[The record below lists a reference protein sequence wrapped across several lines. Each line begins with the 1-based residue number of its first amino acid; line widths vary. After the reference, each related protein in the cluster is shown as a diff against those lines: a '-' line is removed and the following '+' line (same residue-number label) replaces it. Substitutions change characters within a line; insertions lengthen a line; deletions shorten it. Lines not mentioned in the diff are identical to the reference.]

1 MNVSTEAELPQTEP
15 RTVPPALLALVA
27 PETGMERQ
35 ARIGTA
41 KLAFLVAFLCAFLSA
56 FAQSSRIDARATT
69 LARLDKDGKLT
80 EMSDKQVDD
89 EAKSDERLAQVK
101 IVAAGVFKAPVSL
114 GFGALSVVFLVW
126 FLKGKIKGRAVVPV
140 AAAALL
146 PGAIASVLDAVSAF
160 SRSAIPADKP
170 VLAPRDLAA
179 VLAALGNTLQ
189 GPALK
194 LASSFDFFS
203 LWGAILLGFGVHFAG
218 DVPMRR
224 ALTGTLVAWTCW
236 RLLTT
241 VAVGG

>member
-41 KLAFLVAFLCAFLSA
+41 RFAFLVALVCAFLSA
-56 FAQSSRIDARATT
+56 FTQSSRIDARGST
-69 LARLDKDGKLT
+69 LARLDKDGKLA
-80 EMSDKQVDD
+80 EMSEKQVDD
-89 EAKSDERLAQVK
+89 EVKSDERLAQVK
-101 IVAAGVFKAPVSL
+101 TIAAGVFKAPLSL

-146 PGAIASVLDAVSAF
+146 PGAIASLLDAVSAF
-160 SRSAIPADKP
+160 TRLSLPAEKAL
-170 VLAPRDLAA
+170 LAPRDLAA
-179 VLAALGNTLQ
+179 ILLSLGHSLQ

-194 LASSFDFFS
+194 LAGAFDFFS
-203 LWGAILLGFGVHFAG
+203 LWGAVLLGFGVAFTG
-218 DVPMRR
+218 DVPLRR
-224 ALTGTLVAWTCW
+224 ALTGTLVAWVCW

-241 VAVGG
+241 VAAGG